1 MEGIFLALLG
11 YGVFINI
18 GALLLMGQDK
28 SLSRKKD
35 QGSRTSEGL
44 LFLAAILGGA
54 LGVYAGMFIFRHKTK
69 KVSFLL
75 GIPILFF
82 QQLLLLNL
90 YFFSN

>member
-28 SLSRKKD
+28 ALSRKKD

-44 LFLAAILGGA
+44 LFLMAILGGA
-54 LGVYAGMFIFRHKTK
+54 LGVYAGMFLFRHKTRK
-69 KVSFLL
+69 PSFLI

-90 YFFSN
+90 YFFAN